1 MALWPEL
8 LRQHLDR
15 PVAVLGWGVS
25 GQAAAD
31 AVRAAGGHVLAY
43 DVRGHDE
50 ALPEFTKQS
59 AVRHRL
65 VVFSPGFP
73 PEHAWLEAARSQ
85 GCACLPEMDLG
96 ALLWPGALLAVTGT
110 NGKTTLT
117 EFLAHALRT
126 AGTDAVACGNL
137 GYPLSRLHSRAKAE
151 DTVAVCEVSSFQ
163 AETLQHLRPHALLW
177 TNFDVDHLDRH
188 QTLSAYFEAKW
199 RLVGLL
205 RRPRLVVGP
214 TVAAFAAKQDRALP
228 SFAVVAQVES
238 EPHALPD
245 QSVLNCHP
253 QRENWALASA
263 YWEMEGFDAEALP
276 EAAGS
281 FQLPPHRLARVRT
294 LDGVEYWNDS
304 KATNFHATLAGLRH
318 FDRPVWWI
326 GGGRSKGGD
335 LAAFAN
341 TIAPSLKGAF
351 LLGETAGDVAC
362 QLTEA
367 GVSARVCQRM
377 DEAVQGAR
385 AAAGPGDAVLLSPG
399 FSSHDLFANYTERG
413 LAFEGA
419 VEALE
424 ATGETAADPT
434 EEGICKGG

>member
-43 DVRGHDE
+43 DALGHDD
-50 ALPEFTKQS
+50 ASTEFTEAT

-73 PEHAWLEAARSQ
+73 PDHAWLAAARAQ

-137 GYPLSRLHSRAKAE
+137 GYPLSRLHSRARAE

-177 TNFDVDHLDRH
+177 TNFDADHLDRH
-188 QTLSAYFEAKW
+188 GTLQAYFEAKW

-205 RRPRLVVGP
+205 RRPRLVVGS
-214 TVAAFAAKQDRALP
+214 TVAAFAKQQGRKLP
-228 SFAVVAQVES
+228 AFGVVAGADAHRDS
-238 EPHALPD
+238 LPPGCELD
-245 QSVLNCHP
+245 VGP
-253 QRENWALASA
+253 QRENWALAST
-263 YWEMEGFDAEALP
+263 YWQMEGIAAEALP
-276 EAAGS
+276 QAAET
-281 FQLPPHRLARVRT
+281 FRVPPHRLHMAGIVN
-294 LDGVEYWNDS
+294 GVAYWNDS
-304 KATNFHATLAGLRH
+304 KATNFHATLAGLQH
-318 FDRPVWWI
+318 FGHPLWWI
-326 GGGRSKGGD
+326 GGGRAKGGD
-335 LAAFAN
+335 LAVFVEA
-341 TIAPSLKGAF
+341 ILPSLKGAF
-351 LLGETAGDVAC
+351 LLGETAEAIAC
-362 QLTEA
+362 LLKQA
-367 GVSARVCQRM
+367 GIDACVCGGM
-377 DEAVQGAR
+377 DEAVRGACER
-385 AAAGPGDAVLLSPG
+385 ATAGDIVLLSPG

-413 LAFEGA
+413 LAFEDA
-419 VEALE
+419 VEALPS
-424 ATGETAADPT
+424 ASGPM
-434 EEGICKGG
+434 EEGICKGGSGR